1 MNKYTR
7 VNVTYIPG
15 NKLSDMKEW
24 DFPYNDDEFRLVED
38 FHSLD
43 LSALSDAEK
52 HRITQ
57 LILELPRHGVV
68 RTDSMDPVLG
78 LVIVALKRK

>member
-1 MNKYTR
+1 MNKFIR
-7 VNVTYIPG
+7 VNVTYVPG

-24 DFPYNDDEFRLVED
+24 NFPYNDDELRLVED

-57 LILELPRHGVV
+57 LILELPRHEVV

-78 LVIVALKRK
+78 LVTVMLKRK

>member
-1 MNKYTR
+1 MTKFTR
-7 VNVTYIPG
+7 VSVTYIPG

-43 LSALSDAEK
+43 LSTLSDAEK

-57 LILELPRHGVV
+57 LILELPRHGVA